1 LRRSNEALFGRTLVS
16 APPEGTQ
23 HGPTLLS
30 EMLATL
36 KNRPGAKNTPRAK
49 DRPGANAATRRALD
63 TEDHGPMAEN
73 EAAERFTR
81 VLGVAALDL
90 WSDLPQEI
98 QQRLFERAV
107 LAGHKTER
115 DESLREQLAQFLH
128 DHHERTA
135 AR

>member
-1 LRRSNEALFGRTLVS
+1 LQSCKVDLGENGDQKRS
-16 APPEGTQ
+16 
-23 HGPTLLS
+23 
-30 EMLATL
+30 
-36 KNRPGAKNTPRAK
+36 
-49 DRPGANAATRRALD
+49 D
-63 TEDHGPMAEN
+63 TEDHGPMAGN
-73 EAAERFTR
+73 EGAERFAH
-81 VLGVAALDL
+81 VMGVAVLDL